1 MKALEE
7 PGKTLL
13 ENLIKHKGETFR
25 IWKEVTANLKF
36 NLYLIEHTVQR

>member
-1 MKALEE
+1 MPQLLMKALEE

-25 IWKEVTANLKF
+25 I
-36 NLYLIEHTVQR
+36 